1 MNRVEH
7 HYDAWCERDGRS
19 WSIDVPD
26 LRIHTYAHTLGEAEV
41 MAGDAISGV
50 LDVPLEDVRVSL
62 HVQGADD
69 TVSRA
74 REARRARDLA
84 VSREREALAGAIGAL
99 VEIGA
104 SQRDIALLLGISH
117 QRVSQISAERSRGP
131 GGRTPP

>member
-1 MNRVEH
+1 
-7 HYDAWCERDGRS
+7 
-19 WSIDVPD
+19 
-26 LRIHTYAHTLGEAEV
+26 

-74 REARRARDLA
+74 REA
-84 VSREREALAGAIGAL
+84 LAGAIGAL

-104 SQRDIALLLGISH
+104 GRRDIALLLGISH
-117 QRVSQISAERSRGP
+117 QRVSQISAERSRAAV
-131 GGRTPP
+131 